1 MSRARGPAGGAQSV
15 QPGDAARSSLEAL
28 LLEIATTPAPTGSEG
43 RRGEVVARH
52 WQAAG
57 LETRTDEVGNV
68 IASMPGSG
76 AGADAGPTVMLA
88 CHLDSVFGADVDVG
102 VERGEE
108 RWVGAGLGDNAASL
122 AVLTYWLSQPA
133 GGAWPNLTLVATVGE
148 EGLGDLRGA
157 RHVVETLGAEHDVF
171 IAIDGYLGSVIDV
184 GVGSRRYEAAFRAP
198 GGHSWGD
205 YPSPSATHAA
215 GAAMARLA
223 ALHVPKAPRSSLNI
237 GQIWGGTSINAIA
250 ERAGF
255 NLDMRSVDQEAL
267 AALER
272 SAIAAM
278 KEAAAE
284 QGAQV
289 ELTQVGD
296 RPAGRCSSPR
306 LLTAAREA
314 SLAVGLSPSTNAGS
328 TDANAAMAAGIPALC
343 FGVYRGGNAHRLDEW
358 VDPASLEVG
367 VRALGELLTRL
378 TKLPKLAN
386 GS

>member
-1 MSRARGPAGGAQSV
+1 M
-15 QPGDAARSSLEAL
+15 QPDDPSLSTLEAL
-28 LLEIATTPAPTGSEG
+28 LLEIATTPAPTGSEE
-43 RRGEVVARH
+43 RRAEVVARH
-52 WQAAG
+52 WRDAG
-57 LETRTDEVGNV
+57 LETSTDEVGNV
-68 IASMPGSG
+68 LAAMPGSG
-76 AGADAGPTVMLA
+76 AGAEAGPRVLLA
-88 CHLDSVFGADVDVG
+88 CHLDSVFGHDVDVS
-102 VERGEE
+102 VRRGEE

-122 AVLTYWLSQPA
+122 AVLTHWVKNPS
-133 GGAWPNLTLVATVGE
+133 GAWPDLTLVATVGE

-157 RHVVETLGAEHDVF
+157 RHAVETIGAEHDIF

-184 GVGSRRYEAAFRAP
+184 GVGSRRYEATFKAP

-215 GAAMARLA
+215 GSAMARLA
-223 ALHVPKAPRSSLNI
+223 ALHVPKAPRSSVNI

-272 SAIAAM
+272 AALTAIH
-278 KEAAAE
+278 EAAAE
-284 QGAQV
+284 MGAEV
-289 ELTQVGD
+289 ELEQVGD
-296 RPAGRCSSPR
+296 RPAGRCASPR
-306 LLTAAREA
+306 LLAAAKEA
-314 SLAVGLSPSTNAGS
+314 LEAVGLSPSTSAGS

-367 VRALGELLTRL
+367 VRALGELLRRLTRL
-378 TKLPKLAN
+378 TQL
-386 GS
+386 